1 MPESRHPHPSLP
13 VNLVHKAA
21 LIEQQWSPRVVAE
34 MNDYQFKV
42 VRIEGEFIWHAH
54 PETDEAFL
62 VLEGTL
68 RIDLPDGCVHVNPGE
83 LYVVPRGVEHRTAA
97 QGEAKLMMIEP
108 RGILNTGHEGG
119 SHSRERCLDLTT
131 LTTFKL

>member
-1 MPESRHPHPSLP
+1 MSELRHQPSSVP
-13 VNLVHKAA
+13 VNLARKAS

-42 VRIEGEFIWHAH
+42 VRIEGECIWHSH

-68 RIDLPDGCVHVNPGE
+68 RIDLPAGCVYVNPGE

-97 QGEAKLMMIEP
+97 KGEAKLMMIEP
-108 RGILNTGHEGG
+108 RGILNTGHEDG
-119 SHSRERCLDLTT
+119 ERTALNDVWI
-131 LTTFKL
+131 

>member
-1 MPESRHPHPSLP
+1 MSDTNLQP
-13 VNLVHKAA
+13 VNLAQKAS
-21 LIEQQWSPRVVAE
+21 LIDRQWSPRVVAE

-42 VRIEGEFIWHAH
+42 VRIEGEFIWHSH

-68 RIDLPDGCVHVNPGE
+68 RIDLPEGCVYVNPGE
-83 LYVVPRGVEHRTAA
+83 LYVVPRGVGHRTAA

-108 RGILNTGHEGG
+108 RGVLNTGHEGG
-119 SHSRERCLDLTT
+119 DRTAQNDVWI
-131 LTTFKL
+131 

>member
-1 MPESRHPHPSLP
+1 MSKLRHQQSSVP
-13 VNLVHKAA
+13 VNLAHKAS

-42 VRIEGEFIWHAH
+42 VRIEGEFIWHSH
-54 PETDEAFL
+54 TETDEAFL

-68 RIDLPDGCVHVNPGE
+68 RIDLPDGCVYVSPGE

-97 QGEAKLMMIEP
+97 KGETKLMMIEP
-108 RGILNTGHEGG
+108 RGILNTGHEDG
-119 SHSRERCLDLTT
+119 ERTALNDVWI
-131 LTTFKL
+131 

>member
-1 MPESRHPHPSLP
+1 MSKLRHQQSSVP
-13 VNLVHKAA
+13 VNLARKAS

-42 VRIEGEFIWHAH
+42 VRIEGEFIWHSH

-68 RIDLPDGCVHVNPGE
+68 RIDLPEGCVYVNPGE

-97 QGEAKLMMIEP
+97 EGEAKLLMIEP
-108 RGILNTGHEGG
+108 RGILNTGHEDD
-119 SHSRERCLDLTT
+119 ERTALNDVWI
-131 LTTFKL
+131 

>member
-1 MPESRHPHPSLP
+1 MNDMYQQRASQP
-13 VNLVHKAA
+13 VNLAQKAS

-42 VRIEGEFIWHAH
+42 VRIEGEFIWHSH

-68 RIDLPDGCVHVNPGE
+68 RIDLPEGCVYVQPGE
-83 LYVVPRGVEHRTAA
+83 LHVVPRGVEHRTAA

-108 RGILNTGHEGG
+108 RGVLNTGHEGG
-119 SHSRERCLDLTT
+119 ELTA
-131 LTTFKL
+131 LNDVWI

>member
-1 MPESRHPHPSLP
+1 MSKLRHQQSSVP
-13 VNLVHKAA
+13 VNLAHKAS

-42 VRIEGEFIWHAH
+42 VRIEGEFIWHSH

-68 RIDLPDGCVHVNPGE
+68 RIDLPDGCVYVNPDE

-97 QGEAKLMMIEP
+97 EGEAKLLMIEP
-108 RGILNTGHEGG
+108 RGILNTGHEDD
-119 SHSRERCLDLTT
+119 ERTALNDVWI
-131 LTTFKL
+131 

>member
-1 MPESRHPHPSLP
+1 MPHSQNEPSLHA
-13 VNLVHKAA
+13 VNLVHKAS
-21 LIEQQWSPRVVAE
+21 IIDKQWSPRIVAE

-42 VRIEGEFIWHAH
+42 VRIEGEFIWHSH

-62 VLEGTL
+62 VLEGEL
-68 RIDLPDGCVHVNPGE
+68 RIDLPHGSVLVGPGE

-97 QGEAKLMMIEP
+97 EAEATLMMIEP

-119 SHSRERCLDLTT
+119 ARTAENDVWI
-131 LTTFKL
+131 

>member
-1 MPESRHPHPSLP
+1 MPESNHPTAVGP
-13 VNLVHKAA
+13 VNLVQKAS
-21 LIEQQWSPRVVAE
+21 LIEQQWSPRVVAQ

-68 RIDLPDGCVHVNPGE
+68 RIDLPEGSVNVAAGE
-83 LYVVPRGVEHRTAA
+83 LYVVPRGVKHRTVAES
-97 QGEAKLMMIEP
+97 EAKLLMIEP
-108 RGILNTGHEGG
+108 RGILITGHEGG
-119 SHSRERCLDLTT
+119 ERTALNDLWI
-131 LTTFKL
+131 

>member
-1 MPESRHPHPSLP
+1 MSETHHQHASPP
-13 VNLVHKAA
+13 VNLAQKAS

-42 VRIEGEFIWHAH
+42 VRIEGEFIWHSH

-68 RIDLPDGCVHVNPGE
+68 RIDLPDGCVHVNAGE

-97 QGEAKLMMIEP
+97 QGEAKVMMIEP

-119 SHSRERCLDLTT
+119 ERTAKNDLWV
-131 LTTFKL
+131 

>member
-1 MPESRHPHPSLP
+1 MIDS
-13 VNLVHKAA
+13 
-21 LIEQQWSPRVVAE
+21 QWSPRVVAQ

-68 RIDLPDGCVHVNPGE
+68 RIDLPQRSVHVAPGE
-83 LYVVPRGVEHRTAA
+83 LFVVPGVYSIAR
-97 QGEAKLMMIEP
+97 QP
-108 RGILNTGHEGG
+108 RARP
-119 SHSRERCLDLTT
+119 SC
-131 LTTFKL
+131 

>member
-1 MPESRHPHPSLP
+1 MSKLRHQQSSVP
-13 VNLVHKAA
+13 VNLARKAS

-42 VRIEGEFIWHAH
+42 VRIEGEFIWHSH

-68 RIDLPDGCVHVNPGE
+68 RIDLPDSCVYVNPGE

-97 QGEAKLMMIEP
+97 EGETKLMMIEP
-108 RGILNTGHEGG
+108 RGILNTGHEDG
-119 SHSRERCLDLTT
+119 ERTALNDVWI
-131 LTTFKL
+131 

>member
-1 MPESRHPHPSLP
+1 MTKPRSQPTSLA
-13 VNLVHKAA
+13 VNLTEKAS
-21 LIEQQWSPRVVAE
+21 LIDQKWSPRVVAE

-42 VRIEGEFIWHAH
+42 VRIEGEFIWHSH

-68 RIDLPDGCVHVNPGE
+68 RIDLPNGCVHVNAGE
-83 LYVVPRGVEHRTAA
+83 LYVVPRGIEHRTAA
-97 QGEAKLMMIEP
+97 HGEAKVMMIEP

-119 SHSRERCLDLTT
+119 ERTAENDLWI
-131 LTTFKL
+131 

>member
-1 MPESRHPHPSLP
+1 MPASKQQAPAQP
-13 VNLVHKAA
+13 VNLKAKA
-21 LIEQQWSPRVVAE
+21 SMIDQQWSPRVVAE

-42 VRIEGEFIWHAH
+42 VRIEGEFIWHSH

-68 RIDLPDGCVHVNPGE
+68 RIDLPAGCVWVQPGE
-83 LYVVPRGVEHRTAA
+83 LFVVPQGVEHRTAA

-108 RGILNTGHEGG
+108 RGVLNTGHEGG
-119 SHSRERCLDLTT
+119 ERTAQNDLWI
-131 LTTFKL
+131 

>member
-1 MPESRHPHPSLP
+1 MTKPRSQPTSLA
-13 VNLVHKAA
+13 VNLTEKAS
-21 LIEQQWSPRVVAE
+21 LIDQKWSPRIVAE

-42 VRIEGEFIWHAH
+42 VRIEGEFIWHSH

-68 RIDLPDGCVHVNPGE
+68 RIDLPNGCVHVNAGE
-83 LYVVPRGVEHRTAA
+83 LYVVPRGIEHRTAA
-97 QGEAKLMMIEP
+97 HGEAKVMMIEP

-119 SHSRERCLDLTT
+119 ERTAENDLWI
-131 LTTFKL
+131 